1 MFRPE
6 AISEDKGST
15 ASRVEDIFDIPD
27 RGVHLTDVFPMIV
40 AGQARIHQ
48 LASRAHIAQILLQE
62 PTQPLPISLL
72 HAVFPQTDA
81 VDQLVCL
88 G

>member
-62 PTQPLPISLL
+62 PTQPLPVSLL